1 MRADIAG
8 AHHVIIGSYMFD
20 NEALTS
26 ALERRLADSSDF
38 DLTVM
43 VDREMFL
50 LRQPVRQRPRLD
62 RLRRAYAQVLLCR
75 GLPPLGSFHYKA
87 VVLDR
92 RTAYLGTANLTYKA
106 EAANEE
112 LCWRLRGPPV
122 LGVLARLETQRQRGQ
137 LWDGTA

>member
-1 MRADIAG
+1 MRADIAS

-38 DLTVM
+38 DLTIM

-92 RTAYLGTANLTYKA
+92 RTAYVANLTYKA
-106 EAANEE
+106 DTANEE

-122 LGVLARLETQRQRGQ
+122 LGVLARLERQRQRGE